1 MFTQDYLMRMINQV
15 LAALMT
21 SLGLRKAGKY
31 SEAMQGI
38 DQAVEQ
44 LTTLPAN
51 LIDQMD
57 DAAVLSTL
65 TFQGQLE
72 TGRLALLADLYQE
85 KGEIQS
91 QMDPSAPALFFF
103 SRALRFMLEAVLSDD
118 NNLSPEN
125 IARIESL
132 YMRLK
137 DRDLPVDTLLALSDY
152 YQRLLEKEDQFL
164 ASVNIS
170 RQQVNLTLTYLQ
182 ERFGPSQTPI
192 SD

>member
-21 SLGLRKAGKY
+21 ALGLRKAGKY
-31 SEAMQGI
+31 SEAIQVI
-38 DQAVEQ
+38 DQAAEQ

-57 DAAVLSTL
+57 DPAVLSAL

-91 QMDPSAPALFFF
+91 QMDPASQTFF
-103 SRALRFMLEAVLSDD
+103 SFSRSLRFRLEVVLADD
-118 NNLSPEN
+118 NNLDPEN
-125 IARIESL
+125 IGKIEPLFS
-132 YMRLK
+132 RLK

-152 YQRLLEKEDQFL
+152 YQRLLVKEDQFL
-164 ASVNIS
+164 ASANIS
-170 RQQVNLTLTYLQ
+170 RQQVNKNIVYLQ
-182 ERFGPSQTPI
+182 DRLGPPQAPI
-192 SD
+192 GD